1 MKFKKR
7 ILKKKKKE
15 NCVLTMILDESL
27 LLSNHKVS
35 LKF

>member
-1 MKFKKR
+1 
-7 ILKKKKKE
+7 
-15 NCVLTMILDESL
+15 VLTMILDESL